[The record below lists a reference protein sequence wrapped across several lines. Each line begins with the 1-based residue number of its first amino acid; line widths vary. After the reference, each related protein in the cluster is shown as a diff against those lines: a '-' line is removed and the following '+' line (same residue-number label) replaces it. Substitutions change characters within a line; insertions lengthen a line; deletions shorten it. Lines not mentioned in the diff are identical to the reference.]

1 MNGALAEL
9 AKRNKGLETAA
20 LDKAA
25 REAKEARL
33 KKAENDFTYFCE
45 YYLADYFFCK
55 PAEYQR
61 ILYDVIQNRELT
73 EENANKLKKLVPQE
87 FQATFKPRK
96 ELRGIIDVEPRG
108 HGKSTR
114 MTFAFPLWQLLFKKS
129 KFIIII
135 GASKDDAILQLE
147 NTRFALEEN
156 DKIIDDFGLLQGS
169 TWNKQ
174 FLSLNNGTAIV
185 ARGKG
190 GSLRGLR
197 KRQNRPDLIIV
208 DDTFKD
214 NEADSSMIRDKV
226 HKWFNKTIQP
236 LGTEALIV
244 IVNTITNEADLPSR
258 LLKDIKENRKKNWIG
273 LRFSAEIK
281 DGQPLWAERY
291 TWDEL
296 KTLQNDLGSIA
307 YAQEYLSR
315 PLSDEDRIFKTSWIV
330 RCQHAD
336 IPPYLY
342 RTEGIDPA
350 TGANDMSAVVDGGY
364 DKSTGIIYVLSSHGQ
379 KESTDTFKR
388 RLIQRYKLYKYRK
401 GYMEDVQFQTVY
413 KKEIAKDAL
422 REGIALPIKGVH
434 PGKASKSMRMMSI
447 SPLVENGLVMFAP
460 GNEDL
465 IDQLIGFPAA
475 GFDDLCDAF
484 YYMIKAIQENNGKK
498 LSDLRIFNKVNNK
511 KNNIRRSLNI

>member
-45 YYLADYFFCK
+45 YYLSDYFFCK
-55 PAEYQR
+55 PAEYQK
-61 ILYDVIQNRELT
+61 ILYEVIQNRELT
-73 EENANKLKKLVPQE
+73 EENANKLKKLVPDE
-87 FQATFKPRK
+87 FQSTFKARK
-96 ELRGIIDVEPRG
+96 NLRGIIDVEPRG

-156 DKIIDDFGLLQGS
+156 DNIIDDFGFLKGS

-174 FLSLNNGTAIV
+174 FLSLTNGTAIV

-214 NEADSSMIRDKV
+214 NEADSSQIRDKV

-244 IVNTITNEADLPSR
+244 IVNTITNEDDLPSR
-258 LLKDIKENRKKNWIG
+258 LLKDIKENRKNNWIG

-281 DGQPLWAERY
+281 KGVPLWSERY
-291 TWDEL
+291 TWKEL

-307 YAQEYLSR
+307 YAQEYLSK

-330 RCQHAD
+330 RCQHSE
-336 IPPYLY
+336 IPTYLY

-350 TGANDMSAVVDGGY
+350 TGVHDMSAVVDAGY
-364 DKSTGIIYVLSSHGQ
+364 DKESGIIYIYSSHGQ
-379 KESTDTFKR
+379 RESTESFKR
-388 RLIQRYKLYKYRK
+388 RLIQRYKLYRYRK
-401 GYMEDVQFQTVY
+401 AYMEDVQFQTVY
-413 KKEIAKDAL
+413 KKEIIKDAAK
-422 REGIALPIKGVH
+422 EGVALPIKGVH
-434 PGKASKSMRMMSI
+434 PGKGSKSIRLMSI
-447 SPLVENGLVMFAP
+447 SPLVENGLVVFAP

-465 IDQLIGFPAA
+465 IDQLTGFPTA
-475 GFDDLCDAF
+475 GYDDLCDAF
-484 YYMIKAIQENNGKK
+484 YYAIKAIQENNGKK
-498 LSDLRIFNKVNNK
+498 LSDLRIFNKVNNR